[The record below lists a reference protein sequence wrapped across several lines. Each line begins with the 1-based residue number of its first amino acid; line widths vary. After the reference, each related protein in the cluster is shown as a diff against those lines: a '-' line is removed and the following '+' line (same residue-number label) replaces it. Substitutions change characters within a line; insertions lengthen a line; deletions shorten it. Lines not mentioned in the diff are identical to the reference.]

1 MSPPTHR
8 PVVSVHRARSQSQR
22 LPTRKKKCRRKDTKP
37 NLNPYPCPMHPGQW
51 ENLKGAGIQLVSRS
65 TMALQCS
72 NLHHS
77 GHQHPGLHRPGH
89 QHPGLNNLGLLPSV
103 ALTACPLWTGAGLY
117 EVRMQVSEPQPG
129 RPGPAFSPLPP
140 GTLKE
145 PVSTAWVKEQG
156 RPVLDFCFSFSQTF
170 RFECQG
176 SNVTFY
182 PDSICFLKRHINFQ
196 CPQDK
201 ESRPIKVRKLRHP
214 ECLAIETTTRRV
226 PEHLKNLML

>member
-1 MSPPTHR
+1 MQKERH
-8 PVVSVHRARSQSQR
+8 
-22 LPTRKKKCRRKDTKP
+22 KTKP
-37 NLNPYPCPMHPGQW
+37 EPLSLPHAPWAMGELERSGNPAGQQKH
-51 ENLKGAGIQLVSRS
+51 NGSAVLQS
-65 TMALQCS
+65 TPP
-72 NLHHS
+72 

-117 EVRMQVSEPQPG
+117 GVRMQVSQPQPG
-129 RPGPAFSPLPP
+129 RPGPSFSPLPP

-156 RPVLDFCFSFSQTF
+156 RPVFDFCFSFSQTF

-196 CPQDK
+196 CPQNK
-201 ESRPIKVRKLRHP
+201 ESKPIKVRKLHHP

-226 PEHLKNLML
+226 TEHLQNLML

>member
-8 PVVSVHRARSQSQR
+8 PAVSVHRARSQSQR

-77 GHQHPGLHRPGH
+77 GHQHPGLHRRGH

-117 EVRMQVSEPQPG
+117 GVRMQVSEPQPG

-140 GTLKE
+140 GTLKNQFLLLGSKSK
-145 PVSTAWVKEQG
+145 VSLCLIFVFHF
-156 RPVLDFCFSFSQTF
+156 P
-170 RFECQG
+170 
-176 SNVTFY
+176 
-182 PDSICFLKRHINFQ
+182 
-196 CPQDK
+196 
-201 ESRPIKVRKLRHP
+201 KLSG
-214 ECLAIETTTRRV
+214 LNA
-226 PEHLKNLML
+226 KALM

>member
-8 PVVSVHRARSQSQR
+8 QAVSMHRTRSQSQR
-22 LPTRKKKCRRKDTKP
+22 LPTRKKKCRRERTKP

-77 GHQHPGLHRPGH
+77 GHQHPGL
-89 QHPGLNNLGLLPSV
+89 NNLGLLPSV

-117 EVRMQVSEPQPG
+117 GVRMQVSEPQPG

-140 GTLKE
+140 GTLKN
-145 PVSTAWVKEQG
+145 QF
-156 RPVLDFCFSFSQTF
+156 LLL
-170 RFECQG
+170 G
-176 SNVTFY
+176 SK
-182 PDSICFLKRHINFQ
+182 S
-196 CPQDK
+196 
-201 ESRPIKVRKLRHP
+201 KVGLCLIFVFHFPKLSGLNAKAP
-214 ECLAIETTTRRV
+214 
-226 PEHLKNLML
+226 M